1 MWLSCSPK
9 SWQLFMVAGQLNTSS
24 SCKQYL
30 STQYL
35 LQNMYRKHGD
45 GMQLY
50 WRGETPAA
58 ERHTI
63 TCSRWSWLIS
73 SADSWNCSRFSVRT
87 NNPSVRLASSATY
100 VEHLRVVMH
109 RVRLYGIC
117 GLSKVTDHMRNWS
130 AFQTSNIVPEMPS
143 RLFGFRALASYDHCK
158 HGSVRLVCD
167 ASFRVSW
174 SFCQFE
180 NRALEIWGI

>member
-9 SWQLFMVAGQLNTSS
+9 SWQLSWWLGSWIHLHPVSS
-24 SCKQYL
+24 VFQPSICFRVC
-30 STQYL
+30 TG
-35 LQNMYRKHGD
+35 NIGD
-45 GMQLY
+45 EMQLY

-58 ERHTI
+58 ERHAI

-73 SADSWNCSRFSVRT
+73 SADSWNCSRFSVGT
-87 NNPSVRLASSATY
+87 NIPSVRLASSATY
-100 VEHLRVVMH
+100 VEYLRVVMH
-109 RVRLYGIC
+109 RVRLYGVC
-117 GLSKVTDHMRNWS
+117 GSSKATDHMRNWN

-143 RLFGFRALASYDHCK
+143 RLFGFRALASYDRCK

-174 SFCQFE
+174 SFC
-180 NRALEIWGI
+180 